1 MGFVD
6 LHLHLLPQ
14 IDDGARSMEDALQMA
29 RVLVANGFTA
39 AAPSPHNRSEY
50 APREVCL
57 QRLDEVRAALR
68 AASIS
73 LELHV
78 NSENQF
84 VDEKLFESARP
95 LAGGP
100 YALIEAPYTTPLPVL
115 PDVIFRLKLKG
126 VTPLI
131 AHPERCLE
139 FERKGRA
146 AEAVRGGALLQLDI
160 AALVGRYGPQAK
172 KLARTFLDQG
182 LYAVAASDMHS
193 PVGADKWLAE
203 SIAALEKAV
212 GAPAVQAL
220 LATTPAALLRG
231 EMK

>member
-1 MGFVD
+1 MID

-14 IDDGARSMEDALQMA
+14 VDDGARSMEDAVAMA
-29 RVLVANGFTA
+29 RVLVSLGFTE

-50 APREVCL
+50 APRDECVK
-57 QRLDEVRAALR
+57 RLDEVRLALSAAGVPL
-68 AASIS
+68 A
-73 LELHV
+73 LHV

-84 VDEKLFESARP
+84 VDEKLFESGRK

-100 YALIEAPYTTPLPVL
+100 YLLIEAPYTTPLPVL

-126 VTPLI
+126 VTPVI

-139 FERKGRA
+139 FEKKGRA

-172 KLARTFLDQG
+172 KLARSFLDEG
-182 LYAVAASDMHS
+182 LYAIAASDMHS
-193 PVGADKWLAE
+193 PVGAEKWLSE
-203 SIAALEKAV
+203 SLQALEKLV
-212 GAPAVQAL
+212 GSKGFAAML
-220 LATTPAALLRG
+220 TETPAALVRG
-231 EMK
+231 DPLT

>member
-6 LHLHLLPQ
+6 LHLHLLPAV
-14 IDDGARSMEDALQMA
+14 DDGARTLDDALAMA
-29 RVLVANGFTA
+29 RVLVANGFSA
-39 AAPSPHNRSEY
+39 AAPSPHNRAEY
-50 APREVCL
+50 APREVCVA
-57 QRLDEVRAALR
+57 RLHEVRAAL
-68 AASIS
+68 AAAGIA

-84 VDEKLFESARP
+84 VDEKLFDQGRP

-100 YALIEAPYTTPLPVL
+100 VMLIEAPYTTPLPVL

-139 FERKGRA
+139 FEKKGRA
-146 AEAVRGGALLQLDI
+146 ADAVRGGALLQLDI
-160 AALVGRYGPQAK
+160 AALVGRYGPVAK
-172 KLARTFLDQG
+172 KLARAFLDQE

-193 PVGADKWLAE
+193 PVGADKWLPDA
-203 SIAALEKAV
+203 IAALDKAV
-212 GAPAVQAL
+212 GTKALERL
-220 LATTPAALLRG
+220 LAQTPAALLRG
-231 EMK
+231 EPV

>member
-1 MGFVD
+1 MGFTD
-6 LHLHLLPQ
+6 LHLHLLPAV
-14 IDDGARSMEDALQMA
+14 DDGARSMDDALAMA
-29 RVLVANGFTA
+29 RVLVRCGFTD

-50 APREVCL
+50 APREVCV
-57 QRLDEVRAALR
+57 QRLSEVQAALD
-68 AASIS
+68 AAGIA
-73 LELHV
+73 LKLHV

-84 VDEKLFESARP
+84 VDEKLFESGRP

-100 YALIEAPYTTPLPVL
+100 FMLIEAPYTTPLPVL

-146 AEAVRGGALLQLDI
+146 AEAVNLGALLQLDI

-172 KLARTFLDQG
+172 KLARAFLDEG
-182 LYAVAASDMHS
+182 LYAIAASDMHS
-193 PVGADKWLAE
+193 PVGAEKWLAE

-212 GAPAVQAL
+212 GSKGVQSL
-220 LATTPAALLRG
+220 LAETPASLLRG
-231 EMK
+231 ALP